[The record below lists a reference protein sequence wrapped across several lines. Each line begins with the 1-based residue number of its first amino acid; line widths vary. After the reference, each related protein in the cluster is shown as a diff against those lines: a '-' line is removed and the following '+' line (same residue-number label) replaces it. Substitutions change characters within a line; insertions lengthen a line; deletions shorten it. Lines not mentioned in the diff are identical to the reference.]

1 MDPVDLAKVIS
12 MIVLSLGTLI
22 LGLLPIWII
31 RRMKA
36 KSGSHEMSPG
46 IRNVLSGMLCFGG
59 GVLMAT
65 ALTHLLPELHEGI
78 AELQADGTIKSS
90 LPIAEITFS
99 AGFFLVYLI
108 EELVHLVIHQR
119 SHRKKA
125 DVSIHQSVGIT
136 VVQPIQPDKLEDGDS
151 CNEKTI
157 CQSNCDDLSTPS
169 TNSGSDQAIV
179 DNISITSKKR
189 TASVVHHHDH
199 HHHVMADTNRTLPSV
214 QGLLI
219 IIGLSLHEILEGVA
233 IGLEETE
240 GDVWSLFAAV
250 ATHKFVI
257 TFCVGLDMASNGVK
271 PSLQICYMIILSLVS
286 SIGIGVGMA
295 LSNGTSAGLVLTS
308 LILQG
313 LAGGTLIYVAFFEV
327 LERERTKP
335 SNKLMQWA
343 TVLLGFLFM
352 IGLEALIPE
361 HEHGDHEEHENHSPT
376 EEPYTHL
383 QKLVTAMTPQL
394 LGFHAEHD
402 SHNH

>member
-65 ALTHLLPELHEGI
+65 ALTHMLPELHEGI

-119 SHRKKA
+119 SHRKKT

-271 PSLQICYMIILSLVS
+271 PSLQICYMIVLSLVS

-394 LGFHAEHD
+394 LGFHAEQD

>member
-1 MDPVDLAKVIS
+1 MDSIDLAKVIS

-31 RRMKA
+31 RRMKVQ
-36 KSGSHEMSPG
+36 SGSHEMSPG

-78 AELQADGTIKSS
+78 TELQADGTIKSS
-90 LPIAEITFS
+90 LPIAEIIFS

-108 EELVHLVIHQR
+108 EELVHVIIHRR
-119 SHRKKA
+119 SHHRKKA

-136 VVQPIQPDKLEDGDS
+136 VVQPIQPDELEDG

-199 HHHVMADTNRTLPSV
+199 HHHVMADSNRTLPSV

-240 GDVWSLFAAV
+240 GDVWGLFAAV

-271 PSLQICYMIILSLVS
+271 PSLQICYMIVLSLVS

-295 LSNGTSAGLVLTS
+295 LSNGTSVGLVLTS

-343 TVLLGFLFM
+343 TVLLGYLFM

-361 HEHGDHEEHENHSPT
+361 HEHGEHEEHGT
-376 EEPYTHL
+376 EDPHLRL
-383 QKLVTAMTPQL
+383 QKLATVMAPRL
-394 LGFHAEHD
+394 LGFHGEHD